1 MQCDFKHLGIEI
13 FSSLP
18 IVITSESRSNS
29 GTCKSKLQILS
40 WLFVEGNWLR
50 RWEECFGRWV
60 NKYWGATWIL
70 FLMSHNHYIH
80 TILFG
85 LDWIGRKKMTTHH
98 TAHKKKIGTIFVY
111 FPAQKIGCFGMMGA
125 SFPLLNQE
133 HPWMAPQSIPTHWVE
148 SISWWYEAS
157 N

>member
-18 IVITSESRSNS
+18 IVITSESCSNS

-60 NKYWGATWIL
+60 NKYWEATLIL
-70 FLMSHNHYIH
+70 FLISHNHYIH
-80 TILFG
+80 YILFG

-98 TAHKKKIGTIFVY
+98 TTHKKKIGTIFVEPERNV
-111 FPAQKIGCFGMMGA
+111 FSNPKNLAVF
-125 SFPLLNQE
+125 
-133 HPWMAPQSIPTHWVE
+133 
-148 SISWWYEAS
+148 ISWPLENGAVLGWWGPVS
-157 N
+157 LSSIRS